1 MYARLAVGSSAVASA
16 WAVACAD
23 AGFVPGDT
31 AWLFE
36 MAGQPPTAQHAVH
49 FEPGS
54 AVVIDIHS
62 RLTDEQLVD
71 LNASPTRYGDRV
83 GVYPEAFHDP
93 RELTA
98 VLRHELEHA
107 LQFRLQPEAYRANDL
122 LERMLSE
129 ARVYVGRGGNSLI
142 NALPI
147 ESDANAAGASLVCN
161 EYGGIPDELAWGDH
175 GSALRSAGLANPATL
190 GARTVAWA
198 AMHIDAFQRVCD
210 EEATSAASVAGGL
223 LPLGATW
230 LEALA
235 LDDLIRAAA
244 LDAIQAVPSADAI
257 DKARVPA
264 AAWSDVICALRRGER
279 RGVQLI
285 GAGT

>member
-1 MYARLAVGSSAVASA
+1 MYARIAAGSPAVSSA
-16 WAVACAD
+16 WAIACAD
-23 AGFVPGDT
+23 AGFVLGET

-36 MAGQPPTAQHAVH
+36 MAGQPPTSQHAVH

-54 AVVIDIHS
+54 AVVIDIHC
-62 RLTDEQLVD
+62 RFTDEQLVL
-71 LNASPTRYGDRV
+71 LNTRPTRYGDRV
-83 GVYPEAFHDP
+83 AVYPEAFRDP
-93 RELTA
+93 RELAA

-107 LQFRLQPEAYRANDL
+107 VQFRLQPEAYQASDL

-147 ESDANAAGASLVCN
+147 ESDANAAAANLVCS
-161 EYGGIPDELAWGDH
+161 EYGGIPEELAWGDH
-175 GSALRSAGLANPATL
+175 GSALRSPGPANPATL
-190 GARTVAWA
+190 RGRTIAWA
-198 AMHIDAFQRVCD
+198 AMHIDAFHRVCD
-210 EEATSAASVAGGL
+210 EDRTSAASVAEAL
-223 LPLGATW
+223 LPSGAAR
-230 LEALA
+230 LETLA
-235 LDDLIRAAA
+235 VDHLIRAAA

-257 DKARVPA
+257 SRARVPA
-264 AAWSDVICALRRGER
+264 AAWSEVICALRRGER